1 MLRSSSLASAL
12 AIAFSFIL
20 SLNEIA
26 FCLAFSSVFCTSC
39 DEISIRSVR
48 TGIKSVSG
56 SSPFAGDRF
65 VSVSHLLMSLS
76 ETEAETGKKDSSPIQ
91 LQKDKNGI
99 YDLQG
104 KQDHV

>member
-1 MLRSSSLASAL
+1 
-12 AIAFSFIL
+12 
-20 SLNEIA
+20 
-26 FCLAFSSVFCTSC
+26 
-39 DEISIRSVR
+39 
-48 TGIKSVSG
+48 
-56 SSPFAGDRF
+56 
-65 VSVSHLLMSLS
+65 MSLS